1 MIVSKRQIHPL
12 VGILLSISI
21 TIYAL
26 LFAKSFNTLYVLLGI
41 YLLFIL
47 LGFYKAAL
55 RVMPLSIV
63 IIGIFA
69 LLTFLV
75 SKSLESFYP
84 LLNRLLGLM
93 VAIIP
98 GMNIRRSDLT
108 RCLNQMHVPKAIS
121 LGMLIALS
129 FIPLLRC
136 EIRKIKEAIK
146 IRGISKFNLSLFY
159 RAFLVPLATRIS
171 NISDTLTLSLEG
183 RGFKMNTKSSI
194 YKKVKIKG
202 LDLILIIFITSIMI
216 VGAIL

>member
-1 MIVSKRQIHPL
+1 MIASKRQIHPL
-12 VGILLSISI
+12 VGILLSIAI

-63 IIGIFA
+63 IVGIFA

-84 LLNRLLGLM
+84 LLNRILGLM

-98 GMNIRRSDLT
+98 GMNIRPSNLT

-121 LGMLIALS
+121 LGMLITLS
-129 FIPLLRC
+129 FIPLLKG
-136 EIRKIKEAIK
+136 EMKKIKEAIK

-159 RAFLVPLATRIS
+159 RAFLVPLATS
-171 NISDTLTLSLEG
+171 ISDTLTLSLEG
-183 RGFKMNTKSSI
+183 RGFKMNAKSSI
-194 YKKVKIKG
+194 YKKVKIKTI
-202 LDLILIIFITSIMI
+202 DIILIIFITSIMI

>member
-1 MIVSKRQIHPL
+1 MIASKRQIHPL
-12 VGILLSISI
+12 VGILLSIAI

-63 IIGIFA
+63 IVGIFA

-84 LLNRLLGLM
+84 LLNRILGLM

-98 GMNIRRSDLT
+98 GMNIRPSDLT

-129 FIPLLRC
+129 FIPLLKG
-136 EIRKIKEAIK
+136 EIKR
-146 IRGISKFNLSLFY
+146 L
-159 RAFLVPLATRIS
+159 
-171 NISDTLTLSLEG
+171 
-183 RGFKMNTKSSI
+183 
-194 YKKVKIKG
+194 KKRLK
-202 LDLILIIFITSIMI
+202 
-216 VGAIL
+216 

>member
-1 MIVSKRQIHPL
+1 MIASKRQIHPL
-12 VGILLSISI
+12 VGILLSITI

-26 LFAKSFNTLYVLLGI
+26 VFAKSFNTLYVLLGI

-63 IIGIFA
+63 IAGIFA

-84 LLNRLLGLM
+84 LLNRILGLM

-98 GMNIRRSDLT
+98 GMNIRPSNLT

-129 FIPLLRC
+129 FIPLLKG
-136 EIRKIKEAIK
+136 EIKKIKEAIK

-159 RAFLVPLATRIS
+159 RAFLVTLATRIS
-171 NISDTLTLSLEG
+171 SISDTLTLSLEG
-183 RGFKMNTKSSI
+183 RGFKMNAKSSI
-194 YKKVKIKG
+194 YKKVKLKTI
-202 LDLILIIFITSIMI
+202 DIILIIFITSIMI

>member
-1 MIVSKRQIHPL
+1 MIASKRQIHPL

-98 GMNIRRSDLT
+98 GMNIRPSDLT

-129 FIPLLRC
+129 FIPLLKG

>member
-1 MIVSKRQIHPL
+1 MIASKRQIHPL
-12 VGILLSISI
+12 VGILLSITI

-26 LFAKSFNTLYVLLGI
+26 VFAKSFNTLYVLLGI

-63 IIGIFA
+63 IVGIFA

-84 LLNRLLGLM
+84 LLNRILGLM

-98 GMNIRRSDLT
+98 GMNIRPSDLT

-129 FIPLLRC
+129 FIPLLKG
-136 EIRKIKEAIK
+136 EIKKIKEAIK

-171 NISDTLTLSLEG
+171 SISDTHTLSLEG

-194 YKKVKIKG
+194 YKKVKLKTI
-202 LDLILIIFITSIMI
+202 DIILIIFITSIMI

>member
-1 MIVSKRQIHPL
+1 MIASKRQIHPL
-12 VGILLSISI
+12 VGILLSITI

-26 LFAKSFNTLYVLLGI
+26 VFAKSFNTLYVLLGI

-63 IIGIFA
+63 IVGIFA

-84 LLNRLLGLM
+84 LLNRILGLM

-98 GMNIRRSDLT
+98 GMNIRPSDLT

-129 FIPLLRC
+129 FIPLLKG
-136 EIRKIKEAIK
+136 EIKKIKEAIK

-171 NISDTLTLSLEG
+171 SISYTLTLSLEG

-194 YKKVKIKG
+194 YKKVKLKTI
-202 LDLILIIFITSIMI
+202 DIILIIFITSIMI

>member
-1 MIVSKRQIHPL
+1 MIASKRQIHPL
-12 VGILLSISI
+12 VGILLSITI

-26 LFAKSFNTLYVLLGI
+26 VFAKSFNTLYVLLGI

-63 IIGIFA
+63 IAGI
-69 LLTFLV
+69 

-84 LLNRLLGLM
+84 LLNRILGLM

-98 GMNIRRSDLT
+98 GMNIRPSDLT

-129 FIPLLRC
+129 FIPLLKG
-136 EIRKIKEAIK
+136 EIKKIKEAIK

-159 RAFLVPLATRIS
+159 RGFLVPLATRIS
-171 NISDTLTLSLEG
+171 SISDTLTLSLEG

-194 YKKVKIKG
+194 YKKVKLKTI
-202 LDLILIIFITSIMI
+202 DIILIIFITSIMI

>member
-1 MIVSKRQIHPL
+1 MIASKRQIHPL
-12 VGILLSISI
+12 VGILLSITI

-26 LFAKSFNTLYVLLGI
+26 VFAKSFNTLYVLLGI

-63 IIGIFA
+63 IAGIFA

-84 LLNRLLGLM
+84 LLNRILGLM

-98 GMNIRRSDLT
+98 GMNIRPSDLT

-129 FIPLLRC
+129 FIPLLKG
-136 EIRKIKEAIK
+136 EIKKIKEAIK

-159 RAFLVPLATRIS
+159 RAFLVPLVTRIS
-171 NISDTLTLSLEG
+171 SISDTLTLSLEG

-194 YKKVKIKG
+194 YKKVKLKTI
-202 LDLILIIFITSIMI
+202 DIILIIFITSIMI

>member
-1 MIVSKRQIHPL
+1 MIASKRQIHPL
-12 VGILLSISI
+12 VGILLSITI

-26 LFAKSFNTLYVLLGI
+26 VFAKSFNTLYVLLGI

-63 IIGIFA
+63 IVGIFA

-84 LLNRLLGLM
+84 LLNRILGLM

-98 GMNIRRSDLT
+98 GMNI
-108 RCLNQMHVPKAIS
+108 
-121 LGMLIALS
+121 
-129 FIPLLRC
+129 
-136 EIRKIKEAIK
+136 KIKEAIK

-171 NISDTLTLSLEG
+171 SISDTLTLSLEG
-183 RGFKMNTKSSI
+183 RGFKMNAKSSI
-194 YKKVKIKG
+194 YKKVKLKTI
-202 LDLILIIFITSIMI
+202 DIILIIFITSIMI